1 MITCRVLGPI
11 EVIVAE
17 GPAPAELLWRKH
29 LALLVYLARSP
40 KLART
45 REHLC
50 GLLWP
55 EKAESA
61 AKHSL
66 NEALRVLRRS
76 GVGEGL
82 DTSAGQ
88 IRLAAGAVHLDA
100 DALDPLISAAE
111 WARAAELVSGEFLE
125 GFAVSGAAG
134 FEEWLAAERRHWT
147 ARSIAA
153 LLGWSGEL
161 LRQGRAEEAL
171 TAAERAEA
179 LDPLSGAAACAVMA
193 ALAGQGDSGA
203 ALAHAERYAEQ
214 IRELGMTAAEET
226 GLLAERIRKGRGR
239 ARPAAPRGAVAEP
252 RRAPLVGRSEELR
265 RLLEV
270 WDHCCRT
277 PLASAVVLEGDSGT
291 GKSRLL
297 EELANRAVLSG
308 GAVTLMRA
316 VEGDLEDEGSGI
328 RGLARGG
335 LLDAPGIPGASPEAL
350 AAFAAVLPEWGER
363 FRTGSSTRTLEQV
376 RAFPAIVSAAT
387 SEGPLLLIMDD
398 AQWADRASLLGLL
411 ALLRDLP
418 GVPLCVVF
426 ATSSHPPR
434 DELDELRHRLGT
446 GGMGITLSLRPL
458 DGEALRQ
465 LAHWALPA
473 YDPAALERVA
483 RRVASDSAGI
493 PFLAVELLSAVA
505 QGLDLKVGSA
515 AWPAPSRT
523 LTQSLPSDLP
533 DTVVAAIRIGFR
545 RLGEDARQV
554 LSVAAVLGGR
564 STEAE
569 LTRVTALESERV
581 EAALDELEWQRW
593 LEMDGQGYGFIASLA
608 RQVVVRDMMT
618 PGQQARVRQRAG
630 LPPEPMVR
638 PAT

>member
-11 EVIVAE
+11 EVIVA
-17 GPAPAELLWRKH
+17 GNPAPAELLWRKH

-40 KLART
+40 KRART

-55 EKAESA
+55 EKADSA

-76 GVGEGL
+76 GVAEGL

-100 DALDPLISAAE
+100 DALDSLISSAE
-111 WARAAELVSGEFLE
+111 WTRAAELVAGEFLE
-125 GFAVSGAAG
+125 GFAVPGAEG
-134 FEEWLAAERRHWT
+134 FEEWLGAERRHWT

-153 LLGWSGEL
+153 LLGWSGVL
-161 LRQGRAEEAL
+161 LREGRAEEAL
-171 TAAERAEA
+171 TAAERAVA
-179 LDPLSGAAACAVMA
+179 LDPLSDAVACGMMA
-193 ALAGQGDSGA
+193 ALAGRGEYGE
-203 ALAHAERYAEQ
+203 ALAHADRHAERL
-214 IRELGMTAAEET
+214 RELGSVPAEET
-226 GLLAERIRKGRGR
+226 RLLAERIRRGRGR
-239 ARPAAPRGAVAEP
+239 VRPAAPRAAGAEP
-252 RRAPLVGRSEELR
+252 RRAPLVGRAEELR

-270 WDHCCRT
+270 WDRCCQGPR
-277 PLASAVVLEGDSGT
+277 ASAVVLEGDSGT

-297 EELANRAVLSG
+297 EELASRAVLSG

-335 LLDAPGIPGASPEAL
+335 LLDAPGIPGAAPEAL
-350 AAFAAVLPEWGER
+350 AAFAVLLPEWGER
-363 FRTGSSTRTLEQV
+363 FRSAPNVSPLEPA

-387 SEGPLLLIMDD
+387 SEGPLLLVVDD
-398 AQWADRASLLGLL
+398 AQWADGASLLGLL
-411 ALLRDLP
+411 GLLRDLP
-418 GVPLCVVF
+418 GVPLCLVI
-426 ATSSHPPR
+426 ATTPHPPR
-434 DELDELRHRLGT
+434 AELDELRRRLGT
-446 GGMGITLSLRPL
+446 SVPGTALTLEPL
-458 DGEALRQ
+458 DGDALRQ

-505 QGLDLKVGSA
+505 QGLDLKVGTA

-554 LSVAAVLGGR
+554 LAAAAVLGGR
-564 STEAE
+564 STESHLA
-569 LTRVTALESERV
+569 RATALAPGRV

-593 LEMDGQGYGFIASLA
+593 LEMDGQGYGFVASLA

-630 LPPEPMVR
+630 LPTELMVP

>member
-11 EVIVAE
+11 EVIVDQ
-17 GPAPAELLWRKH
+17 GPAPADLLWRKH
-29 LALLVYLARSP
+29 LALLLYLARSP
-40 KLART
+40 KRART

-55 EKAESA
+55 EKAESTA
-61 AKHSL
+61 RHSL

-88 IRLAAGAVHLDA
+88 IRLAPDAVRLDA
-100 DALDPLISAAE
+100 DALESLLSGDA
-111 WARAAELVSGEFLE
+111 WARAAELVAGVFLE
-125 GFAVSGAAG
+125 GFAVPGATA

-147 ARSIAA
+147 ARSLVA
-153 LLGWSGEL
+153 LLGWSGDL

-171 TAAERAEA
+171 LAAERAEA
-179 LDPLSGAAACAVMA
+179 LDPLSDATACAVMA
-193 ALAGQGDSGA
+193 ALAGRGDPGA
-203 ALAHAERYAEQ
+203 ALAHAERHAG
-214 IRELGMTAAEET
+214 RLGELGVVPGEASR
-226 GLLAERIRKGRGR
+226 LLAERIRRGRGR
-239 ARPAAPRGAVAEP
+239 TRPAIPQSSGTEP
-252 RRAPLVGRSEELR
+252 RRAPLVGRADQLR
-265 RLLEV
+265 RLLDV
-270 WDHCCRT
+270 WDRCREK
-277 PLASAVVLEGDSGT
+277 PGAAAVVLQGDSGT
-291 GKSRLL
+291 GKTRLL
-297 EELANRAVLSG
+297 EEMASRAVLSG

-316 VEGDLEDEGSGI
+316 VEGDLEDEGSCL

-335 LLDAPGIPGASPEAL
+335 LLDAPGIPGAAPAAL

-363 FRTGSSTRTLEQV
+363 FRSVPGESPLEPA

-387 SEGPLLLIMDD
+387 SEGPLLLVVDD

-411 ALLRDLP
+411 ALLRDLS
-418 GVPLCVVF
+418 GAPLCLVL
-426 ATSSHPPR
+426 ATTPHPPR
-434 DELDELRHRLGT
+434 EELDELRRRLGSSIP
-446 GGMGITLSLRPL
+446 GIALSLAPL
-458 DGEALRQ
+458 DGDALRR
-465 LAHWALPA
+465 LAHWALPS
-473 YDPAALERVA
+473 YSSVALERVA

-505 QGLDLKVGSA
+505 QGLDLKQGTS

-554 LSVAAVLGGR
+554 LTAAAVLGGR
-564 STEAE
+564 GTEA
-569 LTRVTALESERV
+569 LLARATGLPPDRVH
-581 EAALDELEWQRW
+581 AALDELEWQRW
-593 LEMDGQGYGFIASLA
+593 LEVDSQGYGFVASLA
-608 RQVVVRDMMT
+608 RQVVARDMVT
-618 PGQQARVRQRAG
+618 PGQQARLRQRSG
-630 LPPEPMVR
+630 FPPELTMP

>member
-11 EVIVAE
+11 EVIVAG

-55 EKAESA
+55 EKADGA

-100 DALDPLISAAE
+100 DALDSLISAAE
-111 WARAAELVSGEFLE
+111 WASAAKLVSGEFLE
-125 GFAVSGAAG
+125 GFAVPGAAG

-147 ARSIAA
+147 ARSVAA

-171 TAAERAEA
+171 TAAQRAEA
-179 LDPLSGAAACAVMA
+179 LDPLSAATACAMMA
-193 ALAGQGDSGA
+193 ALAGRGDSGA
-203 ALAHAERYAEQ
+203 ALAHAERHAEQ
-214 IRELGMTAAEET
+214 LRELGMTAGEET
-226 GLLAERIRKGRGR
+226 RLLAERIRRGRGR
-239 ARPAAPRGAVAEP
+239 VRPAPARGAGAEP
-252 RRAPLVGRSEELR
+252 RRAPLVGRGEELG

-270 WDHCCRT
+270 WDHCCQT
-277 PLASAVVLEGDSGT
+277 PRASAVVLEGDSGT

-335 LLDAPGIPGASPEAL
+335 LLDAPGIPGAAPEAL
-350 AAFAAVLPEWGER
+350 AGFAAVLPEWGER
-363 FRTGSSTRTLEQV
+363 FRTGSSALALEQA

-387 SEGPLLLIMDD
+387 GEGPLLLAMDD

-418 GVPLCVVF
+418 AVPLCMVF
-426 ATSSHPPR
+426 ATTSHPPR
-434 DELDELRHRLGT
+434 DELDELRRRLDT
-446 GGMGITLSLRPL
+446 GGLGIALTLGPL
-458 DGEALRQ
+458 DGDALRQ

-473 YDPAALERVA
+473 YDPAALDRVA

-515 AWPAPSRT
+515 AWPGPSRT

-554 LSVAAVLGGR
+554 LAAAAVLGGR
-564 STEAE
+564 STEAQ
-569 LTRVTALESERV
+569 LTRATALASARV

-593 LEMDGQGYGFIASLA
+593 LEMDGQGYGFVASLA

-618 PGQQARVRQRAG
+618 PGQQARVRQRTG
-630 LPPEPMVR
+630 LPPELMVP

>member
-11 EVIVAE
+11 EVIVADR
-17 GPAPAELLWRKH
+17 PAPAELLWRKH

-40 KLART
+40 KRART

-61 AKHSL
+61 ARHSL
-66 NEALRVLRRS
+66 NEALRVLRHS

-82 DTSAGQ
+82 DTAAGQ
-88 IRLAAGAVHLDA
+88 IRLTADAVLLDA
-100 DALDPLISAAE
+100 DALESLISGRE
-111 WARAAELVSGEFLE
+111 WARAAELVAGEFLE
-125 GFAVSGAAG
+125 GFAVSGAER
-134 FEEWLAAERRHWT
+134 FEEWLAGERRHWT

-153 LLGWSGEL
+153 LLGWSGDL

-179 LDPLSGAAACAVMA
+179 LDPLSDASACAVMA
-193 ALAGQGDSGA
+193 ALAGRGDSGA
-203 ALAHAERYAEQ
+203 ALAHAERHAG
-214 IRELGMTAAEET
+214 RLGELGVAAGEET
-226 GLLAERIRKGRGR
+226 RLLAERIRRGRGR
-239 ARPAAPRGAVAEP
+239 SRPVTPRTEGAEP
-252 RRAPLVGRSEELR
+252 RRAPLVGRGEDLG

-270 WDHCCRT
+270 WDRCREK
-277 PLASAVVLEGDSGT
+277 PGAAAVVLEGDSGT

-316 VEGDLEDEGSGI
+316 VEGDLEDEGSCL

-335 LLDAPGIPGASPEAL
+335 LLDAPGIPGAAPEAL
-350 AAFAAVLPEWGER
+350 AAFAAVLPEWEER
-363 FRTGSSTRTLEQV
+363 FRSGTGVQRQQPA
-376 RAFPAIVSAAT
+376 RAFPGIVSAAT
-387 SEGPLLLIMDD
+387 SEGPLLLVVDD
-398 AQWADRASLLGLL
+398 AQWADRASLLSLL

-426 ATSSHPPR
+426 ATTPHPAR
-434 DELDELRHRLGT
+434 DELDDLRRRLGSSVV
-446 GGMGITLSLRPL
+446 GIALTLAPL
-458 DGEALRQ
+458 DSEALRR
-465 LAHWALPA
+465 LAHWALPS
-473 YDPAALERVA
+473 YDPVALERVA

-505 QGLDLKVGSA
+505 QGLDLKAGTA

-533 DTVVAAIRIGFR
+533 DTVVAAIRVGFR

-554 LSVAAVLGGR
+554 LAAAAVLGGR
-564 STEAE
+564 GTEA
-569 LTRVTALESERV
+569 LLARATTLPTARV

-593 LEMDGQGYGFIASLA
+593 LEVDGQGYGFVANLA
-608 RQVVVRDMMT
+608 RQVVVRDMIT
-618 PGQQARVRQRAG
+618 PGQQARLRQRSG
-630 LPPEPMVR
+630 LPPEPMV
-638 PAT
+638 PPVT

>member
-581 EAALDELEWQRW
+581 EAALYELEWQRW

-630 LPPEPMVR
+630 LSPEPMVR

>member
-11 EVIVAE
+11 EVMV
-17 GPAPAELLWRKH
+17 GDRPAPAELLWRKH
-29 LALLVYLARSP
+29 LALLIYLARSP
-40 KLART
+40 KRART

-61 AKHSL
+61 ARHSL
-66 NEALRVLRRS
+66 NEALRVLRHS
-76 GVGEGL
+76 GIGEGL

-88 IRLAAGAVHLDA
+88 IRLAADAVHLDA
-100 DALDPLISAAE
+100 DTLESLLSAGE
-111 WARAAELVSGEFLE
+111 WARAAELIAGEFLE
-125 GFAVSGAAG
+125 GFGVPGAEG
-134 FEEWLAAERRHWT
+134 FEEWLAAERRHWS

-153 LLGWSGEL
+153 LLGWSAAL
-161 LRQGRAEEAL
+161 LREGRAGDAL
-171 TAAERAEA
+171 VAAERAGT
-179 LDPLSGAAACAVMA
+179 LDPTSDAAACGVMA
-193 ALAGQGDSGA
+193 ALAGRGDAGE
-203 ALAHAERYAEQ
+203 ALAHADRHTDRL
-214 IRELGMTAAEET
+214 RELGAQPGEET
-226 GLLAERIRKGRGR
+226 QRLAERIRRGRGR
-239 ARPAAPRGAVAEP
+239 TRPLPPKPAGDQP
-252 RRAPLVGRSEELR
+252 RRAPLVGRAEELR
-265 RLLEV
+265 RLLDV
-270 WDHCCRT
+270 WDRCCEK
-277 PLASAVVLEGDSGT
+277 PGASAVVLEGDSGT

-297 EELANRAVLSG
+297 EEMASRAILSG

-316 VEGDLEDEGSGI
+316 VESDLEDAGSGL

-335 LLDAPGIPGASPEAL
+335 LLDAPGIPGAAPEAL
-350 AAFAAVLPEWGER
+350 AAFATVLPEWAER
-363 FRTGSSTRTLEQV
+363 FRGASIGSALDPA

-387 SEGPLLLIMDD
+387 GEGPLLLVVDD
-398 AQWADRASLLGLL
+398 AQWADRASLLDLL

-418 GVPLCVVF
+418 GAPLCLILAV
-426 ATSSHPPR
+426 SPHPPR
-434 DELDELRHRLGT
+434 AELDELRRRLGS
-446 GGMGITLSLRPL
+446 GVPGITLTLGPL
-458 DGEALRQ
+458 GGDALRQ

-473 YDPAALERVA
+473 YDTAALERVA

-505 QGLDLKVGSA
+505 QGLDLKVGTA

-554 LSVAAVLGGR
+554 LAAAAVLGGR
-564 STEAE
+564 GTEA
-569 LTRVTALESERV
+569 LLARAAALAPERV

-593 LEMDGQGYGFIASLA
+593 LEVDGQGYGFVASLA

-630 LPPEPMVR
+630 LPAEPMVP
-638 PAT
+638 PAP

>member
-11 EVIVAE
+11 EVIGAE

-40 KLART
+40 KRART

-61 AKHSL
+61 ARHSL
-66 NEALRVLRRS
+66 NEALRVLRHS

-88 IRLAAGAVHLDA
+88 IHLAADAVHLDA
-100 DALDPLISAAE
+100 DALESLVSKGE
-111 WARAAELVSGEFLE
+111 WARAAELVAGEFLE
-125 GFAVSGAAG
+125 GFAVPDAEG

-147 ARSIAA
+147 ARSVAA
-153 LLGWSGEL
+153 LLGWSGAL
-161 LRQGRAEEAL
+161 LREGRAGDAL
-171 TAAERAEA
+171 IAAERAEA
-179 LDPLSGAAACAVMA
+179 LDPMSDATACGVMA
-193 ALAGQGDSGA
+193 ALAGRGEYGE
-203 ALAHAERYAEQ
+203 ALAHADRHAERL
-214 IRELGMTAAEET
+214 RDLGTVPGEET
-226 GLLAERIRKGRGR
+226 RLLAERIRRGRGR
-239 ARPAAPRGAVAEP
+239 VRPPPPKAAGAEL
-252 RRAPLVGRSEELR
+252 RRAPLVGRMEELG
-265 RLLEV
+265 RLLDV
-270 WDHCCRT
+270 WDRCREE
-277 PLASAVVLEGDSGT
+277 PQASAVVLEGDSGT
-291 GKSRLL
+291 GKTRLL
-297 EELANRAVLSG
+297 EEMASRAILSG

-316 VEGDLEDEGSGI
+316 VEGDLEDEGSGW

-335 LLDAPGIPGASPEAL
+335 LLDAPGIPGAAPEAL

-363 FRTGSSTRTLEQV
+363 FRSASNVSALEPA

-387 SEGPLLLIMDD
+387 SEGPLLLVVDD

-411 ALLRDLP
+411 GLLRDLP
-418 GVPLCVVF
+418 GVPLCLVL
-426 ATSSHPPR
+426 ATTPHPPR
-434 DELDELRHRLGT
+434 AELDELRHRLGT
-446 GGMGITLSLRPL
+446 GVPGIGLTLGPL
-458 DGEALRQ
+458 DGDALRQ

-505 QGLDLKVGSA
+505 QGLDLKVGTA

-523 LTQSLPSDLP
+523 LTQSLPTDLP
-533 DTVVAAIRIGFR
+533 DAVVAAIRIGFR

-554 LSVAAVLGGR
+554 LAAAAVLGGR
-564 STEAE
+564 GTEA
-569 LTRVTALESERV
+569 LLARATSLSPGRV

-593 LEMDGQGYGFIASLA
+593 LEVDGQGYGFVASLA

-630 LPPEPMVR
+630 LPPTTPPS
-638 PAT
+638 PAA